1 VSRRAEPQQALPVSV
16 RGAPPRPPRGRRH
29 GSRRPVVLVLVLLL
43 VILAGLA
50 VRNTRQSAHEA
61 EARSAHAVS
70 WTVVRATV
78 DPGNRG
84 VPAALLQ
91 SGIVDLVLRN
101 DSQAT
106 LHLLGARL
114 DGAGPVSSLL
124 PATVRAGATAV
135 LPVTRR
141 VRCAEVGVTP
151 GPRLL
156 ELRFRLSSRRSY
168 ATRLPLTGEGTD
180 RAFHA
185 AAVSACDVLV
195 RTPEGLVLERHQQL
209 AVSGAETPASAHQS
223 PTSFSNPL
231 AGRAS
236 TS

>member
-1 VSRRAEPQQALPVSV
+1 VSRRAEPQQAVPVTV
-16 RGAPPRPPRGRRH
+16 RGAPPRPPPSRRH
-29 GSRRPVVLVLVLLL
+29 GSRRPVVLVLVLL
-43 VILAGLA
+43 VTLAGLA
-50 VRNTRQSAHEA
+50 VRNTRQSAREA

-78 DPGNRG
+78 DPDNRG

-91 SGIVDLVLRN
+91 SGIVDVVLRN

-114 DGAGPVSSLL
+114 DGAGPVSSLS
-124 PATVRAGATAV
+124 PWSARPGAFAV
-135 LPVTRR
+135 LPVTWR

-156 ELRFRLSSRRSY
+156 ELRVRLGSRRSY

-185 AAVSACDVLV
+185 AAVAACDVLV
-195 RTPEGLVLERHQQL
+195 RTP
-209 AVSGAETPASAHQS
+209 
-223 PTSFSNPL
+223 
-231 AGRAS
+231 
-236 TS
+236 

>member
-1 VSRRAEPQQALPVSV
+1 MSRRAEPQQAVPVTV
-16 RGAPPRPPRGRRH
+16 RGAPPRPPPSRRH
-29 GSRRPVVLVLVLLL
+29 GSRRPVVLVLVLL
-43 VILAGLA
+43 VTLAGLA
-50 VRNTRQSAHEA
+50 VRNTRQSAREA

-78 DPGNRG
+78 DPDNRG

-91 SGIVDLVLRN
+91 SGIVDVVLRN

-114 DGAGPVSSLL
+114 DGAGPVSSLS
-124 PATVRAGATAV
+124 PWSARPGAFAV
-135 LPVTRR
+135 LPVTWR

-156 ELRFRLSSRRSY
+156 ELRVRLGSRRSY

-185 AAVSACDVLV
+185 AAVAACDVLV
-195 RTPEGLVLERHQQL
+195 RTP
-209 AVSGAETPASAHQS
+209 
-223 PTSFSNPL
+223 
-231 AGRAS
+231 
-236 TS
+236 

>member
-1 VSRRAEPQQALPVSV
+1 MSRRVEPQQAVPVTV
-16 RGAPPRPPRGRRH
+16 RGAPPRPPRGRRQ

-61 EARSAHAVS
+61 EARSAHTVS

-91 SGIVDLVLRN
+91 SGIVDVVLRN

-124 PATVRAGATAV
+124 PTTVRAGATAL
-135 LPVTRR
+135 LPVTWR

-156 ELRFRLSSRRSY
+156 ELRVRLGSRRSY
-168 ATRLPLTGEGTD
+168 ATRLPLTGEGTY

-195 RTPEGLVLERHQQL
+195 RTPEGLVFERHQQL
-209 AVSGAETPASAHQS
+209 ANSGAESPASAHQS
-223 PTSFSNPL
+223 PTSSSNPR
-231 AGRAS
+231 AGRA
-236 TS
+236 